1 MPRLPRVNIKNCLYY
16 VTQQGNLGE
25 NIFKDGGDYKMYL
38 ELLKKYKQ
46 QYGFKLFSFALMP
59 QQLNLLI
66 ELKDGT
72 TISMIMHDITSSYTK
87 YFNSRYERKG
97 HLFRERFKSV
107 IVEKEPYLLNLIRY
121 IHLRPIKL
129 GLSQEPTEYT
139 FSSNLL
145 YLYNSGSQEEKARN
159 LRNML
164 NLDNE
169 IQEVLDLVG
178 KAFPEKKTYA
188 DFMAAVT
195 EEEMQQLGEKLH
207 RTSLLGSEE
216 FMESVK
222 AQMESRKSEAPQEKT
237 QAIPAILF
245 SAVILLAGVVVGVI
259 YVQKNIASKEKE
271 IYRAQKEKNI
281 GAPGKKEEKAESLL
295 ADLNGTSW
303 AVKINPSG
311 AGKSEA
317 YLDELKFMDG
327 KVSSKA
333 LLSQG
338 FSSTNYTL
346 TVMKDGTLTWE
357 TMQRNPGGDVIFWR
371 GEEKEGKMGG
381 VLSKHPAA
389 GKAQDFSFTSTGYRR
404 GK

>member
-1 MPRLPRVNIKNCLYY
+1 
-16 VTQQGNLGE
+16 
-25 NIFKDGGDYKMYL
+25 MYL

-59 QQLNLLI
+59 EQLNLLI

-87 YFNSRYERKG
+87 YFNSRYDRKG

-121 IHLRPIKL
+121 IHLRPVNL
-129 GLSQEPTEYT
+129 GLSHEATEYT

-145 YLYNSGSQEEKARN
+145 YLYNSGSQEEKAQN
-159 LRNML
+159 LRNIL
-164 NLDNE
+164 NLDSE
-169 IQEVLDLVG
+169 IQDVLDFVS
-178 KAFPEKKTYA
+178 KVFPERKTYA

-195 EEEMQQLGEKLH
+195 DEEMQQLEEKLH
-207 RTSLLGSEE
+207 RTSLLGSQD

-222 AQMESRKSEAPQEKT
+222 AQMESMKSEAPQEKT

-245 SAVILLAGVVVGVI
+245 SAVILLAGAVVGVI

-295 ADLNGTSW
+295 TDLNGTSW
-303 AVKINPSG
+303 AVKINPAA

-317 YLDELKFMDG
+317 YIDEIKFMDG

-333 LLSQG
+333 LLLQG

-371 GEEKEGKMGG
+371 GEEKEGKMDG
-381 VLSKHPAA
+381 VLSRHPAA